1 MKALK
6 TKRLLIEEG
15 CLGDSSFIF
24 KLLNCPSWVEFIGD
38 RGVKTIEDAENY
50 IQKSLLASYAKN
62 GFGLY
67 KVSLKVTKEPI
78 GLCGFLQRD
87 YLESVDIGF
96 AILPA
101 YEGKGYAFEAA
112 KALMDYGMS
121 TLKFK
126 AILAITS
133 KNNTRSQKL
142 LNKIG
147 LLKKETIKPSGEE
160 TEMLLYTNQNYFN

>member
-1 MKALK
+1 MKAIE
-6 TKRLLIEEG
+6 TERLLIEEG
-15 CLGDSSFIF
+15 GLEDSSFIY
-24 KLLNCPSWVEFIGD
+24 KLLNSPTWIECIGD
-38 RGVKTIEDAENY
+38 RGIQTIEDAENY
-50 IQKSLLASYAKN
+50 IQKSLLDSYVKN

-87 YLESVDIGF
+87 YLKSVDIGY

-101 YEGKGYAFEAA
+101 YERNGYAFEAA

-133 KNNTRSQKL
+133 QNNTRSQNL
-142 LNKIG
+142 LKKIG
-147 LLKKETIKPSGEE
+147 LLKKGVIKPPGLE
-160 TEMLLYTNQNYFN
+160 TEVLLYSNQNSFN

>member
-1 MKALK
+1 MKAIE

-15 CLGDSSFIF
+15 NLEDSSFIF
-24 KLLNCPSWVEFIGD
+24 KLLNSPTWIEFIGD
-38 RGVKTIEDAENY
+38 RGIQTIEDAENY

-87 YLESVDIGF
+87 YLGSVDIGY

-101 YEGKGYAFEAA
+101 FEGKGYAFEAA
-112 KALMDYGMS
+112 KALMDYGMF

-126 AILAITS
+126 TILAITS
-133 KNNTRSQKL
+133 QNNTKSQKL

-147 LLKKETIKPSGEE
+147 LLKKGTIKPQGEE
-160 TEMLLYTNQNYFN
+160 TEVLLYSNQDSFN

>member
-1 MKALK
+1 MKAIE
-6 TKRLLIEEG
+6 TKRLLIEVVE
-15 CLGDSSFIF
+15 LEDSPFIF
-24 KLLNCPSWVEFIGD
+24 KLLNSPTWIQFIGD

-112 KALMDYGMS
+112 QALMDYGIS

-133 KNNTRSQKL
+133 QNNTRSQKL

-147 LLKKETIKPSGEE
+147 LLKKGTIKPSGEE
-160 TEMLLYTNQNYFN
+160 PEVLLYSNQNSFN